1 MLNNVLEDTIG
12 NFIDHTI
19 YELYWNNSLFTS
31 EEFDKIIKEIRDDG
45 ICADVI
51 TLKKRLFREILRNMI
66 ILSHCSTYSGSF
78 RTLYIVPIY
87 VLYNMYQKQVIF
99 SSVDLL
105 FNEKSQLS
113 FLNSIISTTDFPS
126 KYDSREELL
135 YFAKECASL
144 SKFVSEKNCNQ
155 HGHTIITGS
164 DYANVTHTHVDSTG
178 GNTTPSSNVST
189 YPSSIDKII
198 DSIQKLLESEN
209 EIDTAQSHE
218 LLSKIDY
225 EMNNLNSNSTS
236 YNDKA

>member
-19 YELYWNNSLFTS
+19 YELYWNNSLFSS
-31 EEFDKIIKEIRDDG
+31 EEFDKIIQEIRDDVV
-45 ICADVI
+45 CADVI
-51 TLKKRLFREILRNMI
+51 TLKKRLFREILRNLI

-99 SSVDLL
+99 SSIDFLI
-105 FNEKSQLS
+105 NEKSQLS
-113 FLNSIISTTDFPS
+113 FLNSVISTSDFPS

-144 SKFVSEKNCNQ
+144 SKFVSDKNCN
-155 HGHTIITGS
+155 HSSTIITGS
-164 DYANVTHTHVDSTG
+164 DYANVSHNHIDSTG
-178 GNTTPSSNVST
+178 GTTTSSSAAST

-198 DSIQKLLESEN
+198 DTIQKLLESEDGV
-209 EIDTAQSHE
+209 DTSENAA

-225 EMNNLNSNSTS
+225 EMNNVNSNSTS
-236 YNDKA
+236 FNDKA